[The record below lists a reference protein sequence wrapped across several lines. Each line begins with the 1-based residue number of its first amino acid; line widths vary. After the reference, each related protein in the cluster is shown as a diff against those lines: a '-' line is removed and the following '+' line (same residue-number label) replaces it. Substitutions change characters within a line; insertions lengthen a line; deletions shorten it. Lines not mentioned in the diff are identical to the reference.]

1 MVISEDLHENF
12 IKLPYN
18 GEKLEFIARN
28 MKIPVKRVLDVLAM
42 ISVNSDDLVVFLVNE
57 RLKNRKRQSDNYT
70 SNFYR

>member
-1 MVISEDLHENF
+1 MVISEDLHQNF
-12 IKLPYN
+12 NKLPYN

-57 RLKNRKRQSDNYT
+57 RIKNRKRQSDNYS